1 MPQSFCQIRKRE
13 LKCIFSGLGDY
24 FSGLGEMNSVK
35 VGNSGIF
42 ASKLKNSSR

>member
-35 VGNSGIF
+35 VGNSWYFRI
-42 ASKLKNSSR
+42 KIKK